1 MAEPYNLVWDEGSD
15 LIISI
20 TYKSGPEG
28 AEVPVDL
35 SLYKMRMDISGPD
48 GKILSVL
55 NDEAISDTDPFTAGA
70 QADTTYE
77 VVLGNSGQ
85 IGITLSRALT
95 LPGGSIYRYTSA
107 NPSTINFNYDIFLR
121 DSSDKQKKIVYGTI
135 NVVKSVTKW
144 L

>member
-1 MAEPYNLVWDEGSD
+1 MAEPYNLAWDEGSD
-15 LIISI
+15 LLVSI

-48 GKILSVL
+48 GKILTVL
-55 NDEAISDTDPFTAGA
+55 NDEAITDIDPFTTGA
-70 QADTTYE
+70 QGDTNYE
-77 VVLGNSGQ
+77 VTLGVAGQ
-85 IGITLSRALT
+85 ISITLSRNLT

-107 NPSTINFNYDIFLR
+107 NPSTTNFNYDIFLR

-135 NVVKSVTKW
+135 TVVKSVTKW